1 MPFKINELHDAYKR
15 YTEFISSNK
24 RPHHERYIF
33 PFFAGTYFTYRSVDV
48 ARLINVAKSISSM
61 PTFVDIGCGYGDFL
75 EKIREYLPNA
85 RGVEKNAEIFYAC
98 NKPKPDF
105 IEISDAQW
113 AINQAYD
120 VIFVGWMEPGVDFRN
135 KIATKSEVIITTLDQ
150 GLSLGA
156 EFDGHGFERVATWRT
171 PAWDDVNTELMNKY
185 YTKISDE
192 TRQDLFKLR
201 TAHNLWY
208 VYSKPSKYGMVAS
221 ALLKCSRQE
230 SHDLSYERY
239 DFENVLD
246 ECGFRFREELNIPT
260 SDMQSKARLWEI
272 KFTNRQE
279 LSLIN

>member
-1 MPFKINELHDAYKR
+1 MPFTTDDIQKAMASLKTFRQYAVSPYHERFSFPFLCGTYFAYRKIDVVRIAAIAKA
-15 YTEFISSNK
+15 ISSN
-24 RPHHERYIF
+24 P
-33 PFFAGTYFTYRSVDV
+33 TYLDV
-48 ARLINVAKSISSM
+48 
-61 PTFVDIGCGYGDFL
+61 GCGYGDFL
-75 EKIREYLPNA
+75 KKIREYLPNA

-98 NKPKPDF
+98 NKPRPDF
-105 IEISDAQW
+105 IEVSDAQW
-113 AINQAYD
+113 AINQDYD
-120 VIFVGWMEPGVDFRN
+120 VIFVGWMDPGVDFRN

-156 EFDGHGFERVATWRT
+156 EFDGHGFGRVATWRT
-171 PAWDDVNTELMNKY
+171 PSWDDVNTEIMNKY
-185 YTKISDE
+185 YTKISEE

-246 ECGFRFREELNIPT
+246 ECGFRFREELNVPT
-260 SDMQSKARLWEI
+260 SDKQSKARLWEI
-272 KFTNRQE
+272 EFTNRQE
-279 LSLIN
+279 L